1 MFLELGCKYIY
12 MLTWTRH
19 VCGTEGNA
27 TVGTLVHF
35 ANNETWILESLKQLF
50 QTQWDCKFIADGSNN
65 FGHVTISSVSLSING
80 ALVVNVKQTYYVVH
94 GNNSQNM
101 SRCKE
106 PDLLCSIP
114 ILSFQHKFAVEQKLT
129 KLRCPNF

>member
-1 MFLELGCKYIY
+1 MFFELGCKYIY

-19 VCGTEGNA
+19 VCGTEGNV

-50 QTQWDCKFIADGSNN
+50 QTQWDCKFIEDGSNN
-65 FGHVTISSVSLSING
+65 FGHVTISSVFLSITG

-94 GNNSQNM
+94 GNNSQN
-101 SRCKE
+101 
-106 PDLLCSIP
+106 L
-114 ILSFQHKFAVEQKLT
+114 
-129 KLRCPNF
+129 